1 MVDIILPQFCGIA
14 IIKKNGGNKVM
25 LIRYIH
31 SLLQVLID
39 REDAKFRNNRLA
51 ERHRLNG
58 GYSKGGH

>member
-1 MVDIILPQFCGIA
+1 
-14 IIKKNGGNKVM
+14 M

-31 SLLQVLID
+31 SLLQILID

-51 ERHRLNG
+51 ARHRLNG

>member
-1 MVDIILPQFCGIA
+1 
-14 IIKKNGGNKVM
+14 M

-51 ERHRLNG
+51 ERNRLNG

>member
-1 MVDIILPQFCGIA
+1 
-14 IIKKNGGNKVM
+14 M

-39 REDAKFRNNRLA
+39 KEDAKFRNNRLA
-51 ERHRLNG
+51 ERHRLND

>member
-1 MVDIILPQFCGIA
+1 
-14 IIKKNGGNKVM
+14 M

-39 REDAKFRNNRLA
+39 REDAKFRNSRLA
-51 ERHRLNG
+51 ARYKLNG